1 MFTVEHVP
9 PESVGGRPLILTCR
23 RCNET
28 AGSGVD
34 WHWSNFSDVEG
45 FVTGRLPE
53 PVTVNLTY
61 EGLKVVAEVSNE
73 GGGYVLKVV
82 ERASR
87 PDNIQQFQQLV
98 KTAIEAGERP
108 SAFNVQM
115 HKSTY
120 RERLLRVSVMRA
132 AYLTGVAAAGY
143 RVIRFWNPIRMQ
155 ILNFQNEDS
164 ALSGLIRY
172 EHAQP
177 ADRRILAEIKSPNDI
192 RCIYVGLGRWT
203 VFLPLATDS
212 ILYRSHELAGR
223 GIELFGIGFVWPLEP
238 SFGMEWPRSGSLA
251 ADAKTL

>member
-1 MFTVEHVP
+1 MEHVP
-9 PESVGGRPLILTCR
+9 PDSVGGRPLILTCR
-23 RCNET
+23 RCNGT
-28 AGSGVD
+28 AGSRVD

-45 FVTGRLPE
+45 FVTGSLPE

-73 GGGYVLKVV
+73 GGGYVLKIV
-82 ERASR
+82 EKASR
-87 PDNIQQFQQLV
+87 QDNIQQFQQLV
-98 KTAIEAGERP
+98 NTAIDAGETP
-108 SAFNVQM
+108 SPFNIQM

-120 RERLLRVSVMRA
+120 RENLLRVSVLRA

-143 RVIRFWNPIRMQ
+143 RVIRFWDPIRMQ
-155 ILNFQNEDS
+155 ILNPQIEDS

-172 EHAQP
+172 EHKQP

-192 RCIYVGLGRWT
+192 RCINVGFRRWT

-223 GIELFGIGFVWPLEP
+223 GIEFSGTAFVWPSEP
-238 SFGMEWPRSGSLA
+238 SFGMEWPNSESLA